1 MYESLHGYLYRNV
14 FRSFIFVR
22 NNCQSGRILWM
33 VPPLVNIFLFSLF
46 VHRNSH
52 HKVDAFCEGPLIYLF
67 IFFFVICTLNF
78 CP

>member
-1 MYESLHGYLYRNV
+1 MRVYTDICMEMFFS
-14 FRSFIFVR
+14 FFIFVR

-33 VPPLVNIFLFSLF
+33 VPLVKIFIYFLF

-52 HKVDAFCEGPLIYLF
+52 KVNAFCEGPLIYLF
-67 IFFFVICTLNF
+67 VFFFVVRTLTF